1 MRSLKLGNVLV
12 FVQRIFRPRWSTN
25 QLYNKPNLRLL
36 TTSTSEMDLDGE
48 VPDLLSQF
56 DALDS
61 ANGYRLYSGGGR
73 GQNQGLA

>member
-1 MRSLKLGNVLV
+1 MAKANYVHDGPPPGIDFEATVSSS
-12 FVQRIFRPRWSTN
+12 P
-25 QLYNKPNLRLL
+25 PA
-36 TTSTSEMDLDGE
+36 SEMVDLDGE